1 MRGSDRRA
9 AECRCPVRSESRAA
23 LFACLAFS
31 ACTLGRTDVEDCTLD
46 SECREAFGIASLC
59 GDDGYCQVF
68 EPQERCRAT
77 FPGDFEENPGRYPN
91 ILLVGTI
98 IDEGNEV
105 HRARARAVEVA
116 IQDANEQGGLVDG
129 RQFGLVVCDNGDRPT
144 IDSLGQDDASVAVAT
159 WLRDVAEVAF
169 IVGPPS
175 SGSTLAVYENV
186 DDVLIISPSA
196 SSDRLTG
203 IDTENPTDDMPGTL
217 WRTAV
222 PDGQQAPQ
230 IAADIMARGITN
242 LAIVYASG
250 PYGDSL
256 AELVTRELSG
266 VTVVDYAFENEG
278 VLSMRLSEVASSA
291 AEEVLFISSNT
302 DQIASFINVA
312 GDRTALDTRSFF
324 LTDAAANSSFTASVT
339 DESVLAR
346 VRGTRPVQV
355 MTPEFET
362 FVSRYAIRFGTTDV
376 RELSFTSN
384 AFDAAWLGLYG
395 MSWAIE
401 QEPDLGPSS
410 IATGIRKLTGG
421 GASIATTTPSSWLTM
436 QSEFRSGNPID
447 VTGASGNLDYDL
459 GTEELSGEFEVWVV
473 QDGAIVTAP

>member
-1 MRGSDRRA
+1 M
-9 AECRCPVRSESRAA
+9 RSELRFALAA
-23 LFACLAFS
+23 SLVLS
-31 ACTLGRTDVEDCTLD
+31 ACTLTRTDVEECSVD

-59 GDDGYCQVF
+59 ADDGYCRVL
-68 EPQERCRAT
+68 EEQERCRVT
-77 FPGDFEENPGRYPN
+77 FPGDFEENPGRYPD
-91 ILLVGTI
+91 IVLVGTI

-116 IQDANEQGGLVDG
+116 IQDANEQGGLGGSD
-129 RQFGLVVCDNGDRPT
+129 FGLVVCDNGDRPT

-186 DDVLIISPSA
+186 ADVLIISPSA

-203 IDTENPTDDMPGTL
+203 IDGESPTDDSPGTL

-230 IAADIMARGITN
+230 IAQDLTTRGVTS

-256 AELVTRELSG
+256 AELVIQALGSG
-266 VTVVDYAFENEG
+266 VTVEEFPFTTDAELGSHV
-278 VLSMRLSEVASSA
+278 STVADRPV
-291 AEEVLFISSNT
+291 EEVLFISSNT
-302 DQIASFINVA
+302 AQIVSFINAA
-312 GDRTALDTRSFF
+312 GDRTGYDGKSFF
-324 LTDAAANSSFTASVT
+324 LTDAAGNASFADGVT
-339 DESVLAR
+339 DVEVLAR

-395 MSWAIE
+395 MAWAVE
-401 QEPDLGPSS
+401 NEPDLSASS
-410 IATGIRKLTGG
+410 IATGLRKVTGG
-421 GASIATTTPSSWLTM
+421 GASVATTTPSSWATV
-436 QSEFRSGNPID
+436 QAEFAAGQAIEVN
-447 VTGASGNLDYDL
+447 GASGNLDYDL
-459 GTEELSGEFEVWVV
+459 SSEELSGNFEVWIV

>member
-1 MRGSDRRA
+1 M
-9 AECRCPVRSESRAA
+9 
-23 LFACLAFS
+23 
-31 ACTLGRTDVEDCTLD
+31 D

-59 GDDGYCQVF
+59 GDDGYCQVL
-68 EPQERCRAT
+68 EEQERCRAT

-91 ILLVGTI
+91 IILVGTI

-116 IQDANEQGGLVDG
+116 IQDANEQGGLDG
-129 RQFGLVVCDNGDRPT
+129 RSFGLVICDNGDRPT
-144 IDSLGQDDASVAVAT
+144 IDSLNQDEASVAVAT

-186 DDVLIISPSA
+186 DGILIISPSA

-203 IDTENPTDDMPGTL
+203 VDGDSPTDENPGTL

-230 IAADIMARGITN
+230 IAADITGRGISN
-242 LAIVYASG
+242 LAVVFASG
-250 PYGDSL
+250 PYGESL
-256 AELVTRELSG
+256 AELVAGELGGAVAISEFRFANDG
-266 VTVVDYAFENEG
+266 ELGGA
-278 VLSMRLSEVASSA
+278 LSEVAGSA
-291 AEEVLFISSNT
+291 AQEVLFISSDT
-302 DQIASFINVA
+302 GQIASFINAA
-312 GDRTALDTRSFF
+312 GDRADFDAKTFF
-324 LTDAAANSSFTASVT
+324 LTDAAANSTFTAGVT
-339 DESVLAR
+339 DETVIAR

-395 MSWAIE
+395 MAWAVE
-401 QEPDLGPSS
+401 QEPDLSASS
-410 IATGIRKLTGG
+410 IATGLRKLTGG
-421 GASIATTTPSSWLTM
+421 GASVATTTPSSWLTV
-436 QSEFRSGNPID
+436 QSEFPSGNAIE

-459 GTEELSGEFEVWVV
+459 TKEELSGNFEVWVV